1 MEKLSPFEELNADV
15 ESAED
20 FIKKDLFSLLENIH
34 NPQRDEIRQAKTIKN
49 MPEDLTLELRGHIEA
64 AYVEDKKYDGKFK
77 GKKISELSEEE
88 KKAYEL
94 QILRGELFEM
104 LIKYDPEF
112 INSRSQE
119 GDELLSLLHDPERF
133 GLKDK
138 VGSVRN
144 PDLAYIEL
152 NEEGRVIIKGVGE
165 AKLGLLGERAISQL
179 RSFDDSVKILKS
191 TINGLKHAKKMKNT
205 GFEGLARR
213 KEQMDQA
220 GEEGPFFDIDEQF
233 KTTLIVPS
241 NREVERGYLYDN
253 LVKRTPKNL
262 QNKKE
267 IQDVLGRIDIKQSAF
282 NVEEVAALAK
292 RIHELI

>member
-1 MEKLSPFEELNADV
+1 
-15 ESAED
+15 
-20 FIKKDLFSLLENIH
+20 
-34 NPQRDEIRQAKTIKN
+34 
-49 MPEDLTLELRGHIEA
+49 
-64 AYVEDKKYDGKFK
+64 
-77 GKKISELSEEE
+77 
-88 KKAYEL
+88 
-94 QILRGELFEM
+94 
-104 LIKYDPEF
+104 
-112 INSRSQE
+112 
-119 GDELLSLLHDPERF
+119 
-133 GLKDK
+133 
-138 VGSVRN
+138 
-144 PDLAYIEL
+144 
-152 NEEGRVIIKGVGE
+152 
-165 AKLGLLGERAISQL
+165 
-179 RSFDDSVKILKS
+179 
-191 TINGLKHAKKMKNT
+191 MKNT